1 MKRMPENAEGHVE
14 RRSPLF
20 TLEGSFIAHL
30 TGCKKEINLTIYSS
44 NKNGNKMIV
53 VFNFFP
59 LWQLQFV
66 PWLLVLLEIA
76 IQVNKPPKS

>member
-1 MKRMPENAEGHVE
+1 ME
-14 RRSPLF
+14 RSSPLF
-20 TLEGSFIAHL
+20 TLESSFIAHL
-30 TGCKKEINLTIYSS
+30 TGRRKEINLTIYSS
-44 NKNGNKMIV
+44 NKNGNKMIM